1 MYCFLHVFFDGTKCI
16 VFSLTELNELFLH
29 VFFDGTKCIVFS
41 MFSLTEL
48 NVLFSCFL

>member
-1 MYCFLHVFFDGTKCI
+1 MYCFHVFFDGTKCI
-16 VFSLTELNELFLH
+16 VFY

-48 NVLFSCFL
+48 NVLFSPCFL